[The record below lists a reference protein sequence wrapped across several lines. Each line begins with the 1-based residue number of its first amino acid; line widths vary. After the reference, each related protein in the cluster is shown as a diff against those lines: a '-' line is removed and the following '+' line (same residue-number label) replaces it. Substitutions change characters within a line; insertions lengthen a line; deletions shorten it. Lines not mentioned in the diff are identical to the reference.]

1 MKRLEWPEF
10 GLDPTPLQ
18 IAASLM
24 FCFGFSYCRLRRAR
38 PRRADAIR
46 GWSDCGEAS
55 AKVSVAAKTTS
66 PRVRNRTN
74 GSRTRLP
81 SELELAI
88 FTSRFV
94 STLYI
99 VQDVFCCWRLAGIH
113 VVLFICDSLT
123 ILNFYFFQY
132 LGCVEVYESRGMPVC
147 EEALKVLRVKYSFPL
162 KRWWHKTSQFKIHL
176 FIYSKNRILDVD
188 Q

>member
-123 ILNFYFFQY
+123 ILNFYFFPVS
-132 LGCVEVYESRGMPVC
+132 GMRGSVRVTWYAC
-147 EEALKVLRVKYSFPL
+147 LRGS
-162 KRWWHKTSQFKIHL
+162 TQSAQGKIFISIDTMMTKHSTFIYL
-176 FIYSKNRILDVD
+176 FIPKTEF
-188 Q
+188 